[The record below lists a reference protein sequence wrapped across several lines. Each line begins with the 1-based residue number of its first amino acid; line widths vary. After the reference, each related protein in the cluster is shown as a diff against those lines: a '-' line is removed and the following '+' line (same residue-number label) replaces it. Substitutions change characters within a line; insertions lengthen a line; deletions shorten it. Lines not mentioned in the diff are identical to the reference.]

1 MYEVLTEWLTKQVQQ
16 TVLEGHQEFLEKLS
30 HWGLKC
36 KFYECSG
43 LVNVPGIDGDNRWE
57 Q

>member
-1 MYEVLTEWLTKQVQQ
+1 MANKAGA

-43 LVNVPGIDGDNRWE
+43 PVNVPGIDGDNRWE